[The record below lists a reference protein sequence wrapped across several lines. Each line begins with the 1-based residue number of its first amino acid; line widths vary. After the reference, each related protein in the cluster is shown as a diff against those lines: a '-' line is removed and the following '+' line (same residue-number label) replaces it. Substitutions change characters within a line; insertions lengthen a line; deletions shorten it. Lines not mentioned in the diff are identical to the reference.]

1 MTVEESIKI
10 KVEKIKEMLKETNA
24 KGLIYGNSGG
34 KDSALVSILC
44 RMATDNV
51 LGLIM
56 PCGVSLKRDE
66 NDAMELAKTYDIKQ
80 QVVDLTKTKQILLDS
95 IKEKI
100 SDESERNISPRLRMT
115 TLYAIAQT
123 KGYLV
128 VGTTNKSEALIG
140 YFTKWG
146 DGGCDFNPIY
156 DLTSDEVY
164 EHLEYLNKIKAI
176 PSGILSK
183 PPSAGLYE
191 GQTDES
197 DLGVTYKAINNYL
210 KGLQVEE
217 KEKEVIEK
225 YIKRNSHKKKMPFPF
240 PFPNTR

>member
-1 MTVEESIKI
+1 MKVEESIKI
-10 KVEKIKEMLKETNA
+10 KVEKIKEMLKNANA

-95 IKEKI
+95 IKDKI

-164 EHLEYLNKIKAI
+164 EHLEYLNKIKPI
-176 PSGILSK
+176 PKGILSK

-197 DLGVTYKAINNYL
+197 DLGVTYKVINNYL

-225 YIKRNSHKKKMPFPF
+225 HIKRNEHKKRMPF

>member
-24 KGLIYGNSGG
+24 KGLIYGTSGG

-100 SDESERNISPRLRMT
+100 SDES
-115 TLYAIAQT
+115 
-123 KGYLV
+123 
-128 VGTTNKSEALIG
+128 
-140 YFTKWG
+140 
-146 DGGCDFNPIY
+146 
-156 DLTSDEVY
+156 
-164 EHLEYLNKIKAI
+164 
-176 PSGILSK
+176 
-183 PPSAGLYE
+183 
-191 GQTDES
+191 
-197 DLGVTYKAINNYL
+197 
-210 KGLQVEE
+210 
-217 KEKEVIEK
+217 
-225 YIKRNSHKKKMPFPF
+225 
-240 PFPNTR
+240 

>member
-66 NDAMELAKTYDIKQ
+66 NDALELAKTYDIKQ

-164 EHLEYLNKIKAI
+164 EHLEYLNKIKPI

-240 PFPNTR
+240 PNTR

>member
-44 RMATDNV
+44 RMATDN
-51 LGLIM
+51 
-56 PCGVSLKRDE
+56 
-66 NDAMELAKTYDIKQ
+66 IKQ

-164 EHLEYLNKIKAI
+164 EHLEYLNKIKPIA
-176 PSGILSK
+176 SGILSK

-225 YIKRNSHKKKMPFPF
+225 HIKRNEHKKRMPFLF
-240 PFPNTR
+240 PEI

>member
-1 MTVEESIKI
+1 MTIEESVKN
-10 KVEKIKEMLKETNA
+10 KVESIRKILQDTNA

-44 RMATDNV
+44 RMATENV

-56 PCGVSLKRDE
+56 PCGVSLKSDE
-66 NDAMELAKTYDIKQ
+66 NDAMELARTYDIKQ
-80 QVVDLTKTKQILLDS
+80 QVVDLTKTKQILLES

-100 SDESERNISPRLRMT
+100 SDESQRNISPRLRMT
-115 TLYAIAQT
+115 TLYAVAQT

-146 DGGCDFNPIY
+146 DGGCDFNPIH

-164 EHLEYLNKIKAI
+164 EYLEYLNRIKPI
-176 PSGILSK
+176 PKGILSK

-210 KGLQVEE
+210 KGLKVEE

-225 YIKRNSHKKKMPFPF
+225 HIKRNEHKKRMPFPF
-240 PFPNTR
+240 PEIK

>member
-146 DGGCDFNPIY
+146 DGGCDFNPI
-156 DLTSDEVY
+156 
-164 EHLEYLNKIKAI
+164 
-176 PSGILSK
+176 
-183 PPSAGLYE
+183 
-191 GQTDES
+191 
-197 DLGVTYKAINNYL
+197 
-210 KGLQVEE
+210 
-217 KEKEVIEK
+217 
-225 YIKRNSHKKKMPFPF
+225 
-240 PFPNTR
+240 